1 MRSWFEWVGAM
12 ESSVAL
18 RESLN
23 AYPIMLTS
31 HVVGMCMFAGL
42 IMMMDLR
49 LAGWGNLHSSI
60 TDVQKRLFPWQMV
73 GFAISI
79 VTGLL
84 LLFSDPMRFYSNF
97 YFWTKNAL
105 LVLAGLNMW
114 YFHATTYQTV
124 EQWNDDPTPP
134 FRARVAGVLSIAFW
148 GSIIVVGRM
157 IAYQD
162 LVPQWWLDLGL
173 RG

>member
-12 ESSVAL
+12 ESSIAL

-31 HVVGMCMFAGL
+31 HVIGMCMFAGL

-49 LAGWGNLHSSI
+49 LAGFGNLNSAI
-60 TDVQKRLFPWQMV
+60 TDVQKRLFPWQMW

-84 LLFSDPMRFYSNF
+84 LLFSDPMRFYTNF
-97 YFWTKNAL
+97 YFWTKNLL
-105 LVLAGLNMW
+105 LVAAGLNMW
-114 YFHATTYQTV
+114 IFHATTYQTV
-124 EQWNDDPTPP
+124 DQWDRDPSPP
-134 FRARVAGVLSIAFW
+134 FAAKVAGVLSIAFW
-148 GSIIVVGRM
+148 SSVIVVGRM

-162 LVPQWWLDLGL
+162 LVPQWWRELVP

>member
-12 ESSVAL
+12 ESSIAL

-31 HVVGMCMFAGL
+31 HVIGMCMFAGL

-49 LAGWGNLHSSI
+49 LAGFGNLNSAI
-60 TDVQKRLFPWQMV
+60 TDVQKRLFPWQMW

-84 LLFSDPMRFYSNF
+84 LLFSDPMRFYTNF
-97 YFWTKNAL
+97 YFWTKNLL
-105 LVLAGLNMW
+105 LVAGRPEHVDLPR
-114 YFHATTYQTV
+114 
-124 EQWNDDPTPP
+124 DDVPDGRPVGQGSVAAVRGQGRR
-134 FRARVAGVLSIAFW
+134 RAVDRVLVIGHRRRPDDRLS
-148 GSIIVVGRM
+148 GSRAPVV
-157 IAYQD
+157 A
-162 LVPQWWLDLGL
+162 
-173 RG
+173 

>member
-31 HVVGMCMFAGL
+31 HVIGMCMFAGL

-49 LAGWGNLHSSI
+49 LAGVGNLNSSI
-60 TDVQKRLFPWQMV
+60 TQVQGRLFPWQMV

-84 LLFSDPMRFYSNF
+84 LLFSDPMRFYTNF
-97 YFWTKNAL
+97 YFWTKNVL
-105 LVLAGLNMW
+105 LILAGLNMW

-124 EQWNDDPTPP
+124 DQWGQRSVASVRGQVRRGNVDRFLVCGHRCGPDDRLSGS
-134 FRARVAGVLSIAFW
+134 RAAVVA
-148 GSIIVVGRM
+148 
-157 IAYQD
+157 
-162 LVPQWWLDLGL
+162 
-173 RG
+173 

>member
-1 MRSWFEWVGAM
+1 MRSWFEWLGAM
-12 ESSVAL
+12 DSSVAL

-31 HVVGMCMFAGL
+31 HVIGMGMFAGL

-49 LAGWGNLHSSI
+49 LVGVGNLNSSI
-60 TDVQKRLFPWQMV
+60 TQVQQRLFPWQMV

-97 YFWTKNAL
+97 YFWTKNLL
-105 LVLAGLNMW
+105 LVAAGLNMW
-114 YFHATTYQTV
+114 IFHATTYQTV
-124 EQWNDDPTPP
+124 NQWDDDPSPP
-134 FRARVAGVLSIAFW
+134 FPAKVAGVLSIACW
-148 GSIIVVGRM
+148 AAIIIVGRM

-162 LVPQWWLDLGL
+162 LVPQWWRDLGL

>member
-1 MRSWFEWVGAM
+1 MRSWFEWLGAM

-60 TDVQKRLFPWQMV
+60 TEVQKRLFPWQMV
-73 GFAISI
+73 GFAVSI

-84 LLFSDPMRFYSNF
+84 LLFSDPMRFYTNF

-114 YFHATTYQTV
+114 YFHVTTYQTV
-124 EQWNDDPTPP
+124 EQWDDDPTPP
-134 FRARVAGVLSIAFW
+134 FPARVAGVLSIALW
-148 GSIIVVGRM
+148 SSVIVVGRM

-162 LVPQWWLDLGL
+162 LVPQWWRDLGL